1 MTKISVPS
9 SFTPVGVLLGTL
21 LFATLSAP
29 FVQGQTLSQLEGKPI
44 RRITIEGLKR
54 VPEAQLLEELKVRPG
69 DPFDSKIASDET
81 GRLYRRGSFSEVSP
95 YQVAPFEDG
104 VWLKFFV
111 VEKKRVRLLLFEATD
126 TADQTISLNEKEI
139 REKLSNQQGGLLN
152 PYTLDLDTREILS
165 YYREKGYHFAEAEH
179 LIRDE
184 GGRIDLAFRITEGPK
199 LRIIN
204 ITFKG
209 NKTVSAKTLKS
220 LMLTREKGFLFGW
233 FTAGF
238 YKPDDLERDINQIR
252 LYYHRLG
259 FFEALVAVN
268 KRRFYNNNSNLD
280 IEILIEEGVRYT
292 LEGYEF
298 VHNDVIHTSVI
309 KSLVKEKPGSFFSAE
324 AMDADKKEIEKY
336 LKDRAYIDAEVKW
349 EPVPKYTGT
358 SVQVKFEIVEG
369 PEVYVDHV
377 HIRGNLKTLD
387 KVIRR
392 ELEFYPGEK
401 FNYSA
406 LEKSR
411 SNLARLQ
418 IFSEVD
424 YQLMPTA
431 NNSKDVVVQVVEQPT
446 GRLIFGFG
454 VTSGFGIIGNF
465 ALNKKNF
472 DITDLPTSFYDIPEA
487 FTGRGQTL
495 NISVQPGTKRSR
507 YQFQFTEPYLFESRN
522 SLTLAASAITIIRR
536 DFDERRLSFT
546 PSLGTAFDFDRD
558 LIFSIGARLEEVT
571 IDEIDFTSAPDVFE
585 AEGSTSIVALNTTLV
600 YDKVL
605 QEPLEGPYDGH
616 LERITYEFGGDP
628 LGGHIDF
635 HKVQASIELFFPLY
649 THEEGNLHHVIAVNS
664 KMGLIEHRGDTTKIP
679 IFERFFLGGPN
690 TVRGFRFRG
699 LGPHY
704 FGDALGGTAAWYGN
718 VEYIFPLFQ
727 KILRGVLFFD
737 YGNLETDLQ
746 AFDLDKMRYTVGAGV
761 RINFPFLGTPLPV
774 GLYLGD
780 AIKHEDFDRTRFFLF
795 TIGAPF

>member
-1 MTKISVPS
+1 MSHRLVARGPCLALLLLTLP
-9 SFTPVGVLLGTL
+9 VLLP
-21 LFATLSAP
+21 ARQACAQS
-29 FVQGQTLSQLEGKPI
+29 LSQLEGKPI
-44 RRITIEGLKR
+44 RRITVEGLQR
-54 VPEAQLLEELKVRPG
+54 LPEAQILEEMKVRPG
-69 DPFDSKIASDET
+69 DPFSSKIASDET

-95 YQVAPFEDG
+95 YRVEPFEDG

-111 VEKKRVRLLLFEATD
+111 VEKKRIRRLLFESTD
-126 TADQTISLNEKEI
+126 TADRSPSLSVKDL
-139 REKLSNQQGGLLN
+139 REKITNLQGGLLN
-152 PYTLDLDTREILS
+152 PYTLDLDTREIVRH
-165 YYREKGYHFAEAEH
+165 YQDNGYHFARAEH
-179 LIRDE
+179 RIREQDT
-184 GGRIDLAFRITEGPK
+184 GLDLAFLIDEGPR
-199 LRIIN
+199 LRIRN
-204 ITFKG
+204 ITFRG
-209 NKTVSAKTLKS
+209 NKSVPSGDLAK
-220 LMLTREKGFLFGW
+220 LMLTREKDLFFGL
-233 FTAGF
+233 FSAG
-238 YKPDDLERDINQIR
+238 YYDPDDLDRDLTQLR

-259 FFEALVAVN
+259 FFEALVTVH
-268 KRRFYNNNSNLD
+268 RLDFYDSNSSLD
-280 IEILIEEGVRYT
+280 IEILVEEGVRYT

-298 VHNDVIHTSVI
+298 QHNEVFPTSVLE
-309 KSLVKEKPGSFFSAE
+309 SLVKEKPGSFFSAE
-324 AMDADKKEIEKY
+324 AMDVDKAEIEKY
-336 LKDRAYIDAEVKW
+336 FKDQAYIDVEVNW
-349 EPVPKYTGT
+349 EPIPRFTGT
-358 SVQVKFEIVEG
+358 GVKVRFDIDEKH
-369 PEVYVDHV
+369 EVYIDRV
-377 HIRGNLKTLD
+377 HIRGNQKTLD

-401 FNYSA
+401 FNWSD

-418 IFSEVD
+418 IFSEID
-424 YQLMPTA
+424 YNLVVTDD
-431 NNSKDVVVQVVEQPT
+431 NRKDVIVQVTEQPT

-465 ALNKKNF
+465 ALNKRNF
-472 DITDLPTSFYDIPEA
+472 DLTDLPDSIYDLPEA

-522 SLTLAASAITIIRR
+522 SLTLSASAITIIRR

-546 PSLGTAFDFDRD
+546 PSLGHAFDFDRD
-558 LIFSIGARLEEVT
+558 LVFSVGARLEEVT

-585 AEGSTSIVALNTTLV
+585 AEGSTSIVALNANLI

-605 QEPLEGPYDGH
+605 QEPLEGPYAGH
-616 LERITYEFGGDP
+616 LERLTYEFGGDP
-628 LGGHIDF
+628 LGGHVDF
-635 HKVQASIELFFPLY
+635 NKIQGSIELFFPLY

-664 KMGLIEHRGDTTKIP
+664 KVGLIEHRSDTTKIP

-690 TVRGFRFRG
+690 SVRGFRFRG
-699 LGPHY
+699 LGPHF

-746 AFDLDKMRYTVGAGV
+746 AFDLDRMRYTVGAGV